1 MQRFNMSEQRG
12 VDGLHFVN
20 ALRKDLT
27 SRLPEMAQ
35 MLEEAISDEVS
46 KVVARCTIVD
56 GSAWDGLH
64 LRVNANWKQGSF
76 KSRCGH

>member
-1 MQRFNMSEQRG
+1 MQGFNMPEQRG

-35 MLEEAISDEVS
+35 MLEEAISDEAL
-46 KVVARCTIVD
+46 KEIAKCKIVD
-56 GSAWDGLH
+56 GSLQCK
-64 LRVNANWKQGSF
+64 LRP
-76 KSRCGH
+76 

>member
-1 MQRFNMSEQRG
+1 MQGFNMPEQRG

-35 MLEEAISDEVS
+35 MLEEAISDQVS
-46 KVVARCTIVD
+46 KEIARCKTVD
-56 GSAWDGLH
+56 GNL
-64 LRVNANWKQGSF
+64 
-76 KSRCGH
+76 

>member
-1 MQRFNMSEQRG
+1 MQGFNMPDQRG

-35 MLEEAISDEVS
+35 MLEEAISDEAS
-46 KVVARCTIVD
+46 KEIAKCKVVD
-56 GSAWDGLH
+56 GSLQYR
-64 LRVNANWKQGSF
+64 LRP
-76 KSRCGH
+76 